1 MEPKRIEKR
10 LEALEEQLARLEAL
24 IIELGQKIEGYRIDT
39 AKAAE
44 GIKKWVTDYVAMRL
58 EQLVPETCEHLP
70 EAEAAGGP
78 YLPGTSIRC
87 TEEVIHRIGR
97 IPIPFVRQ
105 MVVQKVAQQARQEG
119 IERVDIRFFERAAT
133 F

>member
-1 MEPKRIEKR
+1 MEPKGIERR
-10 LEALEEQLARLEAL
+10 LKALEEQLARLEAL
-24 IIELGQKIEGYRIDT
+24 LTELSQKIEGHRIDT

-44 GIKKWVTDYVAMRL
+44 GIKRWVTDYVAMRL
-58 EQLVPETCEHLP
+58 EQLVPKTCEHLP

-119 IERVDIRFFERAAT
+119 IDRVDIPFFERAAI

>member
-1 MEPKRIEKR
+1 MEPKRIERR
-10 LEALEEQLARLEAL
+10 LKALEEQLARLEAL
-24 IIELGQKIEGYRIDT
+24 ITELGQKLEGHRIDT

-44 GIKKWVTDYVAMRL
+44 SIRKWVTDYVAMRL

-70 EAEAAGGP
+70 QAEAAGGP

-87 TEEVIHRIGR
+87 TEEVLHRIGR

-119 IERVDIRFFERAAT
+119 IEQVDIGFFERAAT